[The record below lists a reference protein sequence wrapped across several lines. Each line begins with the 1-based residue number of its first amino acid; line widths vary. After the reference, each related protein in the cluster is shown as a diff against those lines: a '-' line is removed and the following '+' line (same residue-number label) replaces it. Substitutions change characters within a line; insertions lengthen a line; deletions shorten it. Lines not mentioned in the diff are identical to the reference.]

1 MDVSVAFPPGRDLV
15 DYASLAESLG
25 FVRVWVYDSP
35 ALYEDVWVA
44 LSQIAENTDRIGFG
58 PAVLVPSLR
67 HVLTT
72 AAAISTLEAQA
83 PGRLAV
89 AVGTGFTGRRALGQ
103 KPLSV
108 KRLERYVR
116 DLKGLLAGEAV
127 IVDGAKVKL
136 IHPPGFGAERPIR
149 TPILVAANGPKG
161 LEVARAVGDG
171 LMCVSR
177 PQPGFEWCAALVFGT
192 VLEEGEAFDSP
203 RVTDALGP
211 AIAVIYHASYEAS
224 PNGVDALPGGAAWRA
239 EIEKIPADV
248 RHVAVH
254 EGHLVEVSEL
264 DRRHIS
270 PQLGA
275 LTFSGTQAQLRERL
289 VRLADEGLTEI
300 VYQPLGSDIP
310 SELDAFAKMAGL

>member
-1 MDVSVAFPPGRDLV
+1 MEISVAFPPGRDLV

-25 FVRVWVYDSP
+25 FKRVWVYDSP

-44 LSQIAENTDRIGFG
+44 LSQIAENTDQIGFG

-72 AAAISTLEAQA
+72 AAAIATLEAQA

-89 AVGTGFTGRRALGQ
+89 AVGTGFTGRRTLGQ

-108 KRLERYVR
+108 ERLERYVR

-127 IVDGAKVKL
+127 VVDGAKVKL
-136 IHPPGFGAERPIR
+136 IQPAGFGAERPIR

-161 LEVARAVGDG
+161 LAVARAVGDG

-177 PQPGFEWCAALVFGT
+177 PQPGFAWCAALVFGT
-192 VLEEGEAFDSP
+192 VLEDGEAFDSP
-203 RVTDALGP
+203 RVMDALGP
-211 AIAVIYHASYEAS
+211 AVAVIYHLSYEAS
-224 PNGVDALPGGAAWRA
+224 PSGVDALPGGAAWRA
-239 EIEKIPADV
+239 EIEQLPADI
-248 RHVAVH
+248 RHLAVH

-275 LTFSGTQAQLRERL
+275 LTLSGTQAQLRERL
-289 VRLADEGLTEI
+289 VSLADEGLTEI

>member
-1 MDVSVAFPPGRDLV
+1 MEVSVAFPPGRDLV
-15 DYASLAESLG
+15 DYASLAESIG
-25 FVRVWVYDSP
+25 YKRVWVYDSP
-35 ALYEDVWVA
+35 ALYEDVWIG
-44 LSQIAENTDRIGFG
+44 LSQIAENTDEIGFG

-72 AAAISTLEAQA
+72 AAAIATLEAQA

-89 AVGTGFTGRRALGQ
+89 AIGTGFTGRRTLGQ

-108 KRLERYVR
+108 ATLERYVR

-127 IVDGAKVKL
+127 VVDGAKVKL
-136 IHPPGFGAERPIR
+136 IQPAGFGAERPIR

-161 LEVARAVGDG
+161 LAVARAVGDG

-177 PQPGFEWCAALVFGT
+177 PQPGFSWCAALVFGT
-192 VLEEGEAFDSP
+192 VLEEGEAFESP
-203 RVTDALGP
+203 RVFDALGP
-211 AIAVIYHASYEAS
+211 AIAVIYHAAYEVS
-224 PNGVDALPGGAAWRA
+224 PSGVDALPGGEAWRA
-239 EIEKIPADV
+239 AIEKLPEDV
-248 RHVAVH
+248 RHLAVH

-264 DRRHIS
+264 DRRHIA

-275 LTFSGTQAQLRERL
+275 LTLSGTQAQLRERL